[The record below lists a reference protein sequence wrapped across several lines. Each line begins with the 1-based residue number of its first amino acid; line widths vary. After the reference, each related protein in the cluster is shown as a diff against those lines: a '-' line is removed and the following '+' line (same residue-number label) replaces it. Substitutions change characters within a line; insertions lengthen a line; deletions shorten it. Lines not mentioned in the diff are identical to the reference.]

1 MKIAAYVNG
10 ANHISNFYEE
20 GKVVLFDNGT
30 GSWALDKEEK
40 IELGYDMGVATI
52 RNKLKNMVKNLD
64 GCKIFVAGATRGVP
78 YAILEGM
85 GFNIWKSSGDVT
97 QYLDYIEK
105 KEQEEKERKNKPP
118 VDPLVIGDIRDC
130 IFEIDLRVVLD
141 AHRGLTSKS
150 VLIPFFKKT
159 SFNKLTVYCD
169 HLPPWFEHQLAGFKL
184 AAETQE
190 FEDYVKVTIVPND

>member
-10 ANHISNFYEE
+10 VNHISNFYED
-20 GKVVLFDNGT
+20 GKVVLFDNCT

-40 IELGYDMGVATI
+40 INLDYDMGVAAI
-52 RNKLKNMVKNLD
+52 RNKLRDMVKNLD

-118 VDPLVIGDIRDC
+118 VEPLVIGDIRDS
-130 IFEIDLRVVLD
+130 IFEIDLRVVLE
-141 AHRGLTSKS
+141 AHASLTSKS
-150 VLIPFFKKT
+150 VLIPFFRKT

-169 HLPPWFEHQLAGFKL
+169 HLPPWFEHQLGGFKL
-184 AAETQE
+184 AAEAE
-190 FEDYVKVTIVPND
+190 DFEDYVKVTIVPND

>member
-1 MKIAAYVNG
+1 V
-10 ANHISNFYEE
+10 SLE
-20 GKVVLFDNGT
+20 
-30 GSWALDKEEK
+30 
-40 IELGYDMGVATI
+40 
-52 RNKLKNMVKNLD
+52 RLKKMAKNLD
-64 GCKIFVAGATRGVP
+64 GCSIFVAGATRGVP

-97 QYLDYIEK
+97 QYLDYIEE

-118 VDPLVIGDIRDC
+118 VEPMVIGDIRDC

-150 VLIPFFKKT
+150 VLIPFFQKT

-184 AAETQE
+184 AAEAQE